1 MLGTYNCKGDIQL
14 QAFVSFGVNQLKWL
28 RAYNTFQRQENSLD
42 LWVRAEPR
50 NPVQLWRT
58 HRNLMRTPGVIETL
72 GPMHEDLIRHSLEYF
87 LTIKD
92 LAIDAAQFRYRISS
106 PSIQL
111 REPFRYE
118 NFELAASRLNLY
130 GERILQVGPSW
141 LGYRFRSPIIWH
153 PAPGY
158 QALYEM
164 LEGQLNQFSDD
175 LVAHHGCRPPHEI
188 PSPAYSLTAL
198 HVNYNIFMRA

>member
-1 MLGTYNCKGDIQL
+1 
-14 QAFVSFGVNQLKWL
+14 
-28 RAYNTFQRQENSLD
+28 
-42 LWVRAEPR
+42 
-50 NPVQLWRT
+50 
-58 HRNLMRTPGVIETL
+58 MRTPGVIETL

>member
-1 MLGTYNCKGDIQL
+1 
-14 QAFVSFGVNQLKWL
+14 
-28 RAYNTFQRQENSLD
+28 
-42 LWVRAEPR
+42 
-50 NPVQLWRT
+50 
-58 HRNLMRTPGVIETL
+58 MRTLGVMETL

-92 LAIDAAQFRYRISS
+92 LAIDAAKFRYRISN
-106 PSIQL
+106 PNIQL
-111 REPFRYE
+111 REPFKYKI
-118 NFELAASRLNLY
+118 FELDASRLNLY
-130 GERILQVGPSW
+130 GERILQAGPSW

-164 LEGQLNQFSDD
+164 LEGQTNQFFDD

-188 PSPAYSLTAL
+188 PSTAYSLTAL
-198 HVNYNIFMRA
+198 HINCNVFMRA